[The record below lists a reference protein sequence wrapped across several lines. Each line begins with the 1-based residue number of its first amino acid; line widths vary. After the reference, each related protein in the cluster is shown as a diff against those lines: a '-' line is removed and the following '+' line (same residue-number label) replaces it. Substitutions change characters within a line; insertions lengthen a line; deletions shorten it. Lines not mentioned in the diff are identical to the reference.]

1 VYGLALLLLSC
12 VSVMIGEPLPGGA
25 GDDACPRPASGSIV
39 QQPPE
44 LHSQNGRLEL
54 TLKFRVSEDTHGLIH
69 YCYWSD
75 SGLQAPTLRV
85 NPGDELIIHFRNEL
99 PGKIVRQPVH
109 DAGHH
114 SGHCADGEMSLGATN
129 LHFHGLNVP
138 STCHQDDVM
147 RTLIEPAATF
157 EYQLKIPANATPGLY
172 WYHPHPH
179 FFGEI
184 QVLGGASGAI
194 IVEGMASVHP
204 EVSKLPERV
213 LVLRDQKL
221 PMSAVRI
228 ASSPGWDVSL
238 NYVPVLSPDYLP
250 STLETLPHQQE
261 FWRVLNA
268 AADTIFDL
276 QVIVNNVP
284 QPVRLLALDGVPLST
299 PRVSTD
305 VLLPPG
311 ARAEFLITTPN
322 VGDHAQ
328 LLTRKWDTGPDG
340 ENDPQRPLAKMVSIS
355 QPQDQQSPL
364 HKVARELRTMSRS
377 VPLKTAIPAA
387 RRKLYFS
394 EDRQDPSFPGTSFY
408 LTVDG
413 QPPAR
418 FKMEAPPNISARQ
431 GTVEDW
437 TLENRS
443 REEHVFHIH
452 QIHFQVLEIDGKPT
466 NDPAMRDT
474 VDLPYWKGE
483 GPYPSVKLRM
493 DFRDPNS
500 VGTLMYHC
508 HILQHSANG
517 MMGSIQVLPSKTH
530 QDKSIGKFAAAFR

>member
-1 VYGLALLLLSC
+1 MRRRYGLALLLLSC
-12 VSVMIGEPLPGGA
+12 VSVMVGEPWPGGA
-25 GDDACPRPASGSIV
+25 GDDACPRPAPGAIV

-44 LHSQNGRLEL
+44 LHSQNGRLEF
-54 TLKFRVSEDTHGLIH
+54 TLKFRISEDPRGLIR

-75 SGLQAPTLRV
+75 SGLQAPTLRL
-85 NPGDELIIHFRNEL
+85 NPGDELVIHFRNEL
-99 PGKIVRQPVH
+99 PGKTVRQPAH
-109 DAGHH
+109 NNAGHH
-114 SGHCADGEMSLGATN
+114 SMHCADGEVSMGATN

-138 STCHQDDVM
+138 ARCHQDDVM
-147 RTLIEPAATF
+147 QTLIEPAAAF
-157 EYQLKIPANATPGLY
+157 DYQLKIPANTTPGLY

-179 FFGEI
+179 PFSET

-194 IVEGMASVHP
+194 IVEGMASVYA
-204 EVSKLPERV
+204 EIRKLPERV

-221 PMSAVRI
+221 PMSAVRV

-250 STLETLPHQQE
+250 STLETNPHQEE

-276 QVIVNNVP
+276 QVMVNNVP
-284 QPVRLLALDGVPLST
+284 QAVRLLAIDGVPLST
-299 PRVSTD
+299 SRTSTG

-311 ARAEFLITTPN
+311 ARAEFVITTPN

-328 LLTRKWDTGPDG
+328 LITKRWDTGPDG
-340 ENDPQRPLAKMVSIS
+340 ENDPQRPLANIVSVS
-355 QPQDQQSPL
+355 EPRVQPGPIRKAAGESTTG
-364 HKVARELRTMSRS
+364 KRYAS
-377 VPLKTAIPAA
+377 LKNATPAA

-413 QPPAR
+413 QAPTR
-418 FKMEAPPNISARQ
+418 YKMEDPPNISARQ

-437 TLENRS
+437 ILENRS

-452 QIHFQVLEIDGKPT
+452 QIHFQVLESDGKPV
-466 NDPAMRDT
+466 NDPAIRDT
-474 VDLPYWKGE
+474 IDLPYWKGE

-500 VGTLMYHC
+500 IGTLMYHC

-517 MMGSIQVLPSKTH
+517 MMGSIQVLP
-530 QDKSIGKFAAAFR
+530 AAKRH

>member
-1 VYGLALLLLSC
+1 
-12 VSVMIGEPLPGGA
+12 
-25 GDDACPRPASGSIV
+25 
-39 QQPPE
+39 
-44 LHSQNGRLEL
+44 
-54 TLKFRVSEDTHGLIH
+54 
-69 YCYWSD
+69 
-75 SGLQAPTLRV
+75 
-85 NPGDELIIHFRNEL
+85 
-99 PGKIVRQPVH
+99 
-109 DAGHH
+109 
-114 SGHCADGEMSLGATN
+114 
-129 LHFHGLNVP
+129 
-138 STCHQDDVM
+138 
-147 RTLIEPAATF
+147 
-157 EYQLKIPANATPGLY
+157 LY

-194 IVEGMASVHP
+194 IVEGMASVYP
-204 EVSKLPERV
+204 EIRKRPERV

-221 PMSAVRI
+221 PMSAVRV

-250 STLETLPHQQE
+250 STLETTPHQEE

-284 QPVRLLALDGVPLST
+284 QPVRVLAIDGVPLST
-299 PRVSTD
+299 PRLSTD
-305 VLLPPG
+305 VLIPPG
-311 ARAEFLITTPN
+311 ARAEFLVTTPD

-328 LLTRKWDTGPDG
+328 LLTKKWDTGPDG
-340 ENDPQRPLAKMVSIS
+340 ENDPKRPLANIVSVS
-355 QPQDQQSPL
+355 QPRVQQNLVRKATRVS
-364 HKVARELRTMSRS
+364 KTTGGSA
-377 VPLKTAIPAA
+377 PLKIVRPAA
-387 RRKLYFS
+387 QRKLYFS
-394 EDRQDPSFPGTSFY
+394 EDRQDPNFSGTSFY

-413 QPPAR
+413 QTPTR
-418 FKMEAPPNISARQ
+418 FKMEAPPNISAHQ

-452 QIHFQVLEIDGKPT
+452 QIHFQVLESNGKPV

-517 MMGSIQVLPSKTH
+517 MMGTIQVLPASSPRSRAGRQMARTT
-530 QDKSIGKFAAAFR
+530 D